1 MKYRVLFSKRKTI
14 GLTVKNAELI
24 VRAPIGTD
32 RKIIDDVV
40 FKHQKWVVEKISIQ
54 EEKLKNE
61 RCFSED
67 EIEILKNRAKK
78 YFGEKT
84 KQFAEI
90 MGVNYGRITIT
101 SAKHRFGSCSSKG
114 NICYSYRLMLYPE
127 EARDYVVV
135 HELSHRIEMNHSQRF
150 YKIIEK
156 YMPDYKERKRLLK

>member
-40 FKHQKWVVEKISIQ
+40 FKHQKWVVERISIQ

-84 KQFAEI
+84 KQFSEI
-90 MGVNYGRITIT
+90 MGVSYGRITIT

-127 EARDYVVV
+127 EAREYVVV
-135 HELSHRIEMNHSQRF
+135 NELSHRIEMNHSKRF